1 MRMDVHSTR
10 TAKSARRRRLHLPL
24 ALMIAA
30 TGALTATAPA
40 LAGEDSA
47 KKVQV
52 WTKHTDAGYIV
63 AVARVP
69 FKAETIIDWM
79 ADGARAHRLAP
90 TTIKAKKIGTDGACE
105 RLRLTVRGLF
115 SPFVVDTRRCRTAKG
130 YRETM
135 IASDDFE
142 AYDVIWDI
150 EPAGEHSMI
159 SFRAKNVLS
168 ISIPEG
174 LQIRESKKVM
184 AKTVKN
190 LAKALRG

>member
-1 MRMDVHSTR
+1 MRLDVRPTR
-10 TAKSARRRRLHLPL
+10 TRGSALRHRLFLPL
-24 ALMIAA
+24 TVLLAT
-30 TGALTATAPA
+30 TGALAVTTPA
-40 LAGEDSA
+40 AADEDSP

-52 WTKHTDAGYIV
+52 WTKSADGYIV

-69 FKAETIIDWM
+69 FAADTILDYM

-90 TTIKAKKIGTDGACE
+90 TTVKAQKLSGDGTCE

-115 SPFVVDTRRCRTAKG
+115 SPFVVDTRRCRTANG
-130 YRETM
+130 YHETM
-135 IASDDFE
+135 ISSDDFE
-142 AYDVIWDI
+142 AYDVIWEI
-150 EPAGEHSMI
+150 EPVGDDSMI

-184 AKTVKN
+184 SKTVKN
-190 LAKALRG
+190 LAKALRD

>member
-1 MRMDVHSTR
+1 MRLDVCPTWAR
-10 TAKSARRRRLHLPL
+10 GSALRLPL
-24 ALMIAA
+24 ALVFAA
-30 TGALTATAPA
+30 TGTLAATSPATADEGSP
-40 LAGEDSA
+40 

-52 WTKHTDAGYIV
+52 WTKSADGYVI

-69 FKAETIIDWM
+69 FSADTVLDFM

-90 TTIKAKKIGTDGACE
+90 TTFKAQRLGEDGTCE

-115 SPFVVDTRRCRTAKG
+115 SPFKIDTRRCRTANG

-135 IASDDFE
+135 IASEDFE
-142 AYDVIWDI
+142 AYEVIWEV
-150 EPAGEHSMI
+150 EPVGDDSLI

-168 ISIPEG
+168 ISIPEA

-184 AKTVKN
+184 SKTLKN
-190 LAKALRG
+190 LAKALDG